1 MLISYGNKCNKTIKI
16 IQRNKITKIKQMLSN
31 KLKKYLKNN
40 NNKNKKLFILL
51 AKNTNQTVI
60 MNQKFMKVKV
70 KLRLNLIKIL
80 NKLTM
85 KKILELKIL
94 SKEKNILTR

>member
-1 MLISYGNKCNKTIKI
+1 
-16 IQRNKITKIKQMLSN
+16 
-31 KLKKYLKNN
+31 
-40 NNKNKKLFILL
+40 
-51 AKNTNQTVI
+51 
-60 MNQKFMKVKV
+60 MKVKV